1 MRFLQSTLLLVSFA
15 VMTGCAGHGS
25 DLRHESATVTLD
37 NRGGYSYPGRRVV
50 MHPDRSYTDTRYT
63 DVIGDE
69 TVLRGIYSFTPDKTQ
84 LTLSRS
90 DATAEQ
96 LYRVDFRGS
105 QYWVGEE
112 DRDRIRAPDETWFRQ
127 ISLRG
132 DVP

>member
-1 MRFLQSTLLLVSFA
+1 
-15 VMTGCAGHGS
+15 
-25 DLRHESATVTLD
+25 
-37 NRGGYSYPGRRVV
+37 

-69 TVLRGIYSFTPDKTQ
+69 TVLRGLYSFTPDKTQ
-84 LTLSRS
+84 LTLPRS
-90 DATAEQ
+90 DGTAEQ

-112 DRDRIRAPDETWFRQ
+112 DRDRIRAPDEAWFRQ